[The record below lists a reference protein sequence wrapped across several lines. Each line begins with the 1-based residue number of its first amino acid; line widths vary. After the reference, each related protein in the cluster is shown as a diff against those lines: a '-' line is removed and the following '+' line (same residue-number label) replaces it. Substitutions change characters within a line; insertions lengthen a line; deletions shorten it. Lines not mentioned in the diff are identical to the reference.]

1 MSDDTKWLVRH
12 LRHARFEALEKSKDP
27 STKVAC
33 LIVDDENSTISTG
46 YNGIP
51 RGVTD
56 LPIRMERPQKYKW
69 MQHAE
74 ANAVANAA
82 RNGVSLR
89 GSTAFVTHYPCPSCA
104 GQLINAGIRRIVVD
118 ESQMTEDFLKRYEE
132 DFLISQS
139 MLEESGVVVTKIK
152 LE

>member
-1 MSDDTKWLVRH
+1 MSDQNKWFIKH
-12 LRHARFEALEKSKDP
+12 LKHARFEAVEKSKDP

-33 LIVDDENSTISTG
+33 LIVDDENSTLSTG

-51 RGVTD
+51 RGVLD
-56 LPIRMERPQKYKW
+56 LPNRMERPQKYKW

-74 ANAVANAA
+74 ANAVSNAA
-82 RNGVSLR
+82 RNGTSLR
-89 GSTAFVTHYPCPSCA
+89 GSTAFVTHYPCPPCA
-104 GQLINAGIRRIVVD
+104 GQLINAGIKQLVVD

-132 DFLISQS
+132 DFKISQT
-139 MLEESGVVVTKIK
+139 MLEEAGVIVKMIR

>member
-1 MSDDTKWLVRH
+1 MTDDRSWSVKH
-12 LRHARFEALEKSKDP
+12 LRHARFEAAEKSKDP
-27 STKVAC
+27 ATKVAC

-51 RGVTD
+51 RGVLD
-56 LPIRMERPQKYKW
+56 LPVRMQRPKKYKW
-69 MQHAE
+69 TQHAE

-89 GSTAFVTHYPCPSCA
+89 GATAFVTHYPCPSCA

-118 ESQMTEDFLKRYEE
+118 QGQMTDDFLQRYAE
-132 DFLISQS
+132 DMEISQT
-139 MLEESGVVVTKIK
+139 MLDESGVLIELLK